1 MKNLKVIFVEDSEG
15 DTIVML
21 RKLETDGYAVTHNRL
36 ETMQAFRKAITE
48 QAWDIIIADYR
59 VPAFGASA
67 VLEYLH
73 SNNISIPLIV
83 VSGLVD
89 ERAVIETI
97 KSGAYNYVMKN
108 NLERLCVTVERTLRE
123 AELFREQK
131 LSKDKIRYLSNI
143 TEQITDSVIVT
154 KNKNFE
160 IEYLNVAAEQLFG
173 YSPDEI
179 IGKTPE
185 IFNAELRS
193 NEIQEDIYKTVSS

>member
-1 MKNLKVIFVEDSEG
+1 
-15 DTIVML
+15 ML
-21 RKLETDGYAVTHNRL
+21 WELETGGYAVTHNRL

-131 LSKDKIRYLSNI
+131 LSKDKIRYLSN
-143 TEQITDSVIVT
+143 TAEQITDSVIVT
-154 KNKNFE
+154 NKNFE
-160 IEYLNVAAEQLFG
+160 I
-173 YSPDEI
+173 
-179 IGKTPE
+179 
-185 IFNAELRS
+185 
-193 NEIQEDIYKTVSS
+193 

>member
-1 MKNLKVIFVEDSEG
+1 
-15 DTIVML
+15 
-21 RKLETDGYAVTHNRL
+21 
-36 ETMQAFRKAITE
+36 
-48 QAWDIIIADYR
+48 
-59 VPAFGASA
+59 
-67 VLEYLH
+67 
-73 SNNISIPLIV
+73 V

-108 NLERLCVTVERTLRE
+108 NLERLCVTVERTPRE

-131 LSKDKIRYLSNI
+131 LSKDKIRYLSN
-143 TEQITDSVIVT
+143 TAEQITDSVIVT
-154 KNKNFE
+154 NKNFE

-185 IFNAELRS
+185 IFNAEPRS